1 VIYKAEHDGC
11 RRFPEPASG
20 DLKAGVNRNFQV
32 FDPLDFLA
40 EITQHVPNSG
50 EHTIRYYGWYSNK
63 SRGMRKKQAAP
74 GTNTGQSEPMP
85 DNTQFGKLC
94 RSRWAAM
101 IKKVYETDPL
111 ECPKCG
117 GRMRIISFI
126 EKIDQA
132 DIIERILR
140 HCGLWTE
147 TKERSPPNEAETVPL
162 ERIYVPM
169 DEFLANF

>member
-1 VIYKAEHDGC
+1 VIDI
-11 RRFPEPASG
+11 P
-20 DLKAGVNRNFQV
+20 D
-32 FDPLDFLA
+32 
-40 EITQHVPNSG
+40 TG

-63 SRGMRKKQAAP
+63 SRGMRAKLLCRSEEMSASPNIPFAATDDEEDTP
-74 GTNTGQSEPMP
+74 
-85 DNTQFGKLC
+85 FRKLC

-111 ECPKCG
+111 KCPNCG
-117 GRMRIISFI
+117 GQMKIVAFI
-126 EKIDQA
+126 ERKDQP
-132 DIIERILR
+132 DVIEKILR

-147 TKERSPPNEAETVPL
+147 TKERSPPVEPETVPF